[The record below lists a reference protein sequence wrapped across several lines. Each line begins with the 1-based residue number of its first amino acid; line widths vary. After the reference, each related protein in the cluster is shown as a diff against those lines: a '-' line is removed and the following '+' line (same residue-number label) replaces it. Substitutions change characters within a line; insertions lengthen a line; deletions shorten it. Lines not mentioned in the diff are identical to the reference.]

1 MTYTKFIS
9 LQLKRGDVVEVRC
22 GKMIKTMLKGFGV
35 LCISVVL
42 MTCVMVGIG
51 ELNAFFA
58 SQISDWMK
66 MGVAGLMCLFIIAF
80 VLYVLGSFVE
90 ES

>member
-1 MTYTKFIS
+1 MGRT
-9 LQLKRGDVVEVRC
+9 
-22 GKMIKTMLKGFGV
+22 MIKTMLKGFGI
-35 LCISVVL
+35 LFINVVL
-42 MTCVMVGIG
+42 MACVLVGIR

-58 SQISDWMK
+58 SHISDWMK
-66 MGVAGLMCLFIIAF
+66 ISVVGLMCLFVIAF

>member
-1 MTYTKFIS
+1 
-9 LQLKRGDVVEVRC
+9 
-22 GKMIKTMLKGFGV
+22 
-35 LCISVVL
+35 
-42 MTCVMVGIG
+42 MVGIG

-66 MGVAGLMCLFIIAF
+66 MGVAGLMCLFVIAF

>member
-1 MTYTKFIS
+1 MENATPPTPKGRVSVAKIT
-9 LQLKRGDVVEVRC
+9 
-22 GKMIKTMLKGFGV
+22 MIKTMLKGFGV
-35 LCISVVL
+35 LCISAVL

-66 MGVAGLMCLFIIAF
+66 MGVAGLMCLFVIAF

>member
-1 MTYTKFIS
+1 MLRCS
-9 LQLKRGDVVEVRC
+9 AMQAMRRGSEM
-22 GKMIKTMLKGFGV
+22 GKTMIKTMLKGFGV
-35 LCISVVL
+35 LCISAVL

-66 MGVAGLMCLFIIAF
+66 MGVAGLMCLFVIAF